1 MSSLR
6 LTVRRAVRPLALAL
20 ALALAA
26 GSLAA
31 LAGCVVAPV
40 APVAPGPYVVPPGVA
55 YVAPAYPMPS
65 VGFVWQYHPR
75 YGWGWHHPVYGWHRG
90 WR

>member
-20 ALALAA
+20 AA
-26 GSLAA
+26 GSLPQ

>member
-1 MSSLR
+1 MSSFR
-6 LTVRRAVRPLALAL
+6 LTVRRAVRPL

-55 YVAPAYPMPS
+55 YVAPTYPMPS
-65 VGFVWQYHPR
+65 VGFVW
-75 YGWGWHHPVYGWHRG
+75 
-90 WR
+90 